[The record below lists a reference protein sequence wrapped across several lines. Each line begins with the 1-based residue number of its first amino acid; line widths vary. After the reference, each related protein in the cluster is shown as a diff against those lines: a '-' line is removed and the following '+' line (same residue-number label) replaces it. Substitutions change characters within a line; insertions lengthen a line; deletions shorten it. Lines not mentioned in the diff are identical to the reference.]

1 VHAQSMSGAERS
13 FHLHHAAQAPPA
25 RPSYPRKQASNQPS
39 ARGRRWRSDGRWRC
53 VRHARVVIDGSCMD
67 GHRSVA
73 PSARVVWGHRRRV
86 SVVSDGLA
94 SFPNLACGAGV
105 RQCVRLGRKEK
116 LADLRGGQA
125 RSRQVGSACHVACR
139 PHGHVR
145 RSDRFS
151 GFAPWLGSADG
162 FGRLRIYK
170 SLCLPF
176 HAFATRATVLITVEI
191 IMEKLSFMKL
201 FLIPT
206 PKFYSNVWSCT
217 SDRVRKR

>member
-1 VHAQSMSGAERS
+1 MQHVRRIRAS
-13 FHLHHAAQAPPA
+13 
-25 RPSYPRKQASNQPS
+25 KQASNQPS
-39 ARGRRWRSDGRWRC
+39 ARGRRWRC

-73 PSARVVWGHRRRV
+73 PSARVVWGRRRRV
-86 SVVSDGLA
+86 SVVSDGTA

-151 GFAPWLGSADG
+151 GFAPWL
-162 FGRLRIYK
+162 RRWLRTTAYK

-206 PKFYSNVWSCT
+206 
-217 SDRVRKR
+217 RVS